1 MFKEMGDKP
10 ENQNENLDYLQ
21 HDAANM
27 VSDTDALG
35 KLKSGIKECPVCHA
49 RCFADMDVCYGCLH
63 VFSEEENCAAKAKV
77 ESQKQMP
84 LKEKTP
90 SSSENQMVF
99 ASTDQIKEADL
110 FEIVIKVRLPEGGNY
125 SASLSSKNE
134 STASSIASVVPEMV
148 SLKRMGSESSSAKP
162 RGIL

>member
-84 LKEKTP
+84 PKEKHHLL
-90 SSSENQMVF
+90 QR
-99 ASTDQIKEADL
+99 IRWCL
-110 FEIVIKVRLPEGGNY
+110 LRLIRVKM
-125 SASLSSKNE
+125 LTCSK
-134 STASSIASVVPEMV
+134 
-148 SLKRMGSESSSAKP
+148 L
-162 RGIL
+162 

>member
-1 MFKEMGDKP
+1 MFEEMVGKS
-10 ENQNENLDYLQ
+10 ENQKVNLDHLQ
-21 HDAANM
+21 NNTASMICDAD
-27 VSDTDALG
+27 VLDG
-35 KLKSGIKECPVCHA
+35 LKSGIKECPVCHA

-63 VFSEEENCAAKAKV
+63 VFSAEENCAAKAKV

-84 LKEKTP
+84 PKEKTP

>member
-63 VFSEEENCAAKAKV
+63 VFSKRKTV
-77 ESQKQMP
+77 PQKQKLN
-84 LKEKTP
+84 LKNRCHPKKKHHLL
-90 SSSENQMVF
+90 QR
-99 ASTDQIKEADL
+99 IRWCL
-110 FEIVIKVRLPEGGNY
+110 LRLIRVKM
-125 SASLSSKNE
+125 LTCSK
-134 STASSIASVVPEMV
+134 
-148 SLKRMGSESSSAKP
+148 L
-162 RGIL
+162 